1 MDIKG
6 IEQLIRQIKSVISC
20 KIVVDDD
27 DNIREIHILS
37 DTSRSPK
44 QLSRDIQSSLIS
56 MYGLNIDHKKIS
68 IAQID
73 DRSIGDKSFR
83 LKVKSIEYSTNG
95 TKANGKVTLEKNDE
109 IFEGEYSGVNSKN
122 NSQRIVANA
131 TLKAVEKFLE
141 IDYSLLFED
150 IKEIQLAGK
159 DAIVIAIAFISEYG
173 EQIFSG
179 CSFVN
184 SDKREAVVKAT
195 LDAINRRVMK
205 YHNDN

>member
-1 MDIKG
+1 MNIKEL
-6 IEQLIRQIKSVISC
+6 EQFIMQIKSIISC
-20 KIVVDDD
+20 KIVVDEGE
-27 DNIREIHILS
+27 NIQEIHILS

-56 MYGLNIDHKKIS
+56 MYGLDIDHKKVS
-68 IAQID
+68 IAQIN
-73 DRSIGDKSFR
+73 DKSINDRNFR
-83 LKVKSIEYSTNG
+83 LKVKSIEYSTVG
-95 TKANGKVTLEKNDE
+95 TKADVKVILEKCDE
-109 IFEGEYSGVNSKN
+109 IFEGEYSGVNSIY
-122 NSQRIVANA
+122 NSQRIIANA
-131 TLKAVEKFLE
+131 TLKAVESFLE
-141 IDYSLLFED
+141 IDDTFLLED

-159 DAIVIAIAFISEYG
+159 DAVVIAVTFVSEYG

-184 SDKREAVVKAT
+184 SDRREAVVKAT

>member
-6 IEQLIRQIKSVISC
+6 IEQLVRQIKSVISC
-20 KIVVDDD
+20 KIVVDEGDS
-27 DNIREIHILS
+27 IQELHILS

-56 MYGLNIDHKKIS
+56 MYGLDIDHKKIS

-73 DRSIGDKSFR
+73 DKSMNNRNFR
-83 LKVKSIEYSTNG
+83 LKVKSIEYLTIG
-95 TKANGKVTLEKNDE
+95 TKANSKVTLEKNDE
-109 IFEGEYSGVNSKN
+109 IFEGEHSGVNSKN
-122 NSQRIVANA
+122 NSQRIIVNA
-131 TLKAVEKFLE
+131 TLKAVEKFLG
-141 IDYSLLFED
+141 INDTFSFED
-150 IKEIQLAGK
+150 IIEVQLAGK
-159 DAIVIAIAFISEYG
+159 NAIIIAITFVSEH
-173 EQIFSG
+173 EEHIFSG

-195 LDAINRRVMK
+195 LDAINRIVMK